1 MSNLFLVFLFGGF
14 GRGGTIHMEV
24 IANATTKAML
34 DVQLKTSTPVV
45 FGVLTVFS
53 IDQARERAESDLGAL
68 QGGKN
73 KMVFWGAGIRV
84 YPALRGYAR
93 GGRGF
98 LEGQ

>member
-1 MSNLFLVFLFGGF
+1 
-14 GRGGTIHMEV
+14 MEV

-68 QGGKN
+68 QGEKN
-73 KMVFWGAGIRV
+73 KMVFWGAG
-84 YPALRGYAR
+84 
-93 GGRGF
+93 
-98 LEGQ
+98 